1 MIQVAYTNIQSKIK
15 IYGLL
20 SDSFTMIKGDHEIE
34 IVNFADDTTIFLR
47 DFSCL
52 NQKELILKLC
62 EKASSSKIIFSKR
75 QTLLA
80 GTYKYRIHKP
90 RQLTWLQFSIKIVE
104 VLFGNSAHDNRSWDK
119 I

>member
-1 MIQVAYTNIQSKIK
+1 M
-15 IYGLL
+15 L
-20 SDSFTMIKGDHEIE
+20 SDADNMIKDDHEIK

-47 DFSCL
+47 GFSCL
-52 NQKELILKLC
+52 TKKELILKLC
-62 EKASSSKIIFSKR
+62 EKGSSSKINFSKR

-80 GTYKYRIHKP
+80 GTYKYRIHKT
-90 RQLTWLQFSIKIVE
+90 RQLTWLQFFIKIVE